1 MKDKVVLIT
10 GGSAGVGRAAALG
23 LARLGAGLVLLS
35 RDPDR
40 AERTR
45 RELAAATGNQR
56 IRCLQADLA
65 EWGSV
70 RRAAEDFKARH
81 SRLDVL
87 MNCAGVLYPKRTVS
101 AEGVEMTLAVEFLGH
116 FLLTKLLLDLLE
128 RSAPARILTVTGNAG
143 PLRFARI
150 HFDDLQLERRY
161 NPLKAKLQAELA
173 KALFSMELARRLE
186 GSGVTSNAFHPG
198 LVRTR
203 LIRNLPRV
211 LRVPASVGV
220 ALFGRETRTGVYLAA
235 SPEVEGVSGRLFE
248 RVGDERSLPVDGQA
262 AARLWEI
269 AEALVGDAPPGQ

>member
-10 GGSAGVGRAAALG
+10 GGSAGVGKAAALG

-40 AERTR
+40 AEQTR
-45 RELAAATGNQR
+45 QEIAAATGNER

-65 EWGSV
+65 EWSSV
-70 RRAAEDFKARH
+70 RRAAEDFKERYP
-81 SRLDVL
+81 RLDVL

-101 AEGVEMTLAVEFLGH
+101 VEGAEMTLAVEFLGH
-116 FLLTKLLLDLLE
+116 FLLTKVLLGLLK

-150 HFDDLQLERRY
+150 HFDDLQLERGY

-198 LVRTR
+198 LIRSR
-203 LIRNLPRV
+203 LIRNLPWV
-211 LRVPASVGV
+211 LRIPASIGV
-220 ALFGRETRTGVYLAA
+220 ALFGGETRTGVYLAA
-235 SPEVEGVSGRLFE
+235 SPEVEGISGRLFE
-248 RVGDERSLPVDGQA
+248 RVGDERSVPVDG

-269 AEALVGDAPPGQ
+269 AESLVGDTPSDR